1 MNEASP
7 DLETVAE
14 TPRGG
19 KEPRGNTGIT
29 QTGVKTQEAF
39 PGEAAKAPEGPIGV
53 CSKEGKEACVWR
65 PREQSGSQADSGL
78 ALPGSTC
85 QVVN

>member
-1 MNEASP
+1 M
-7 DLETVAE
+7 ETAAE
-14 TPRGG
+14 TPRGS
-19 KEPRGNTGIT
+19 KEAQGNTGIT

-39 PGEAAKAPEGPIGV
+39 PGEAAKAPERPIGV
-53 CSKEGKEACVWR
+53 SSKEGKEACVWR